1 MRAQSYVV
9 IFKKYCNKH
18 GIVLNTQHEL
28 MHEAYEKTEKGERER
43 EVTDLKCSTC
53 HSQSKSSTHT
63 VCASHTQV
71 HQSSGILCCGS
82 VNI

>member
-28 MHEAYEKTEKGERER
+28 MHEAYEKTERGERER
-43 EVTDLKCSTC
+43 GYRS
-53 HSQSKSSTHT
+53 
-63 VCASHTQV
+63 
-71 HQSSGILCCGS
+71 
-82 VNI
+82 